1 MTLTDFESL
10 ASGLQSIAVVGAAIL
25 GGLWALYRFR
35 NLRELEKADA
45 EVKRAQRLLQES
57 GNLKCNIKTRL
68 ISDPTTALKYLV
80 VCAEFTNVGT
90 RSETLHWEK
99 GWETGGAVSCA
110 QLKEVKEGVP
120 ILGDAIFAKFIDE
133 KGLVVASIIAPGES
147 FSAEILVQCPAQ
159 GINLVSVTVK
169 GSDTET
175 RDRTM
180 ERPEWAKQAVWGA
193 SKWVIIE

>member
-1 MTLTDFESL
+1 MTLTDFQSL

-35 NLRELEKADA
+35 NLREVEKNDA
-45 EVKRAQRLLQES
+45 EIKRAQRLLQES
-57 GNLKCNIKTRL
+57 GALKCNIKTRL
-68 ISDPTTALKYLV
+68 ISDPTNALKYLV

-90 RSETLHWEK
+90 RSETLHWE
-99 GWETGGAVSCA
+99 TGGASCA
-110 QLKEVKEGVP
+110 QLKEFKEGVP
-120 ILGDAIFAKFIDE
+120 ILNDVIFAKCIDE

-169 GSDTET
+169 GSDTEIS
-175 RDRTM
+175 DRT
-180 ERPEWAKQAVWGA
+180 PGQPGWAKRAVWGA
-193 SKWVIIE
+193 SKWVVIE